1 MSWVTVIWS
10 MIAAVCVT
18 LAGIYL
24 LVWRRN
30 HSAWANLLFCLTAVS
45 VAAFAFCEL
54 RMMRAETPAEFATTL
69 KWAQVP
75 VWLLVLSLVGFVRL
89 YLRAGRT
96 WLAWMT
102 CGLRTLALLLGFLVG
117 QNLNYREITHLRH
130 ILFLGESVSI
140 AVGVPN
146 PWMVVGQLSLM
157 VLLIFTA
164 DAGVTAWR
172 RGDRHSAQTVGGSI
186 VFFTF
191 VSTVQ
196 SLLVFWGVV
205 QAPIV
210 ASISFM
216 GLVAVMGYE
225 LSRDV
230 FRASQLVGELKES
243 KDGLRENEH
252 RMSLAVDAAN
262 LGIWIRDLARN
273 EIWASDK
280 WRELF
285 GFTPMEPLD
294 LESILQRLHP
304 DDREALQQVLTKA
317 LAGGG
322 SYETEF
328 RVTLPQGGLRWISS
342 RGQVEFDA
350 TGQPVRVRGVSRDV
364 SAQKQAEQETQL
376 LRREVAHV
384 GRVTMMGQ
392 LASALAHEINQ
403 PLGAIL
409 RNAEAAE
416 LFMQNA
422 SPDLDEIRAI
432 VADIRKDDQRAG
444 AVIDRMRGLL
454 KRQPLNTRALDVGEL
469 LGDVRA
475 LVRAEAVARQ
485 VKLEV
490 EVPGDLPPVCGDRVH
505 LQQVLLNVIL
515 NGMDALN
522 GVSRGERR
530 VSVIALLN
538 GARTVEIAVSDTGSG
553 IPADKLA
560 HVFDPFFTTKPNGM
574 GMGLP
579 ISRTIIEAHGGRFW
593 AENNS
598 SGGATFRFTLPIAE
612 EVAAK

>member
-10 MIAAVCVT
+10 MIAAVCIT
-18 LAGIYL
+18 LAVIYL

-45 VAAFAFCEL
+45 VAVFAFCEL

-69 KWAQVP
+69 KWAHVP
-75 VWLLVLSLVGFVRL
+75 VWLLLVSLVGFVRL
-89 YLRAGRT
+89 YLRTGRT
-96 WLAWMT
+96 WLAWMV
-102 CGLRTLALLLGFLVG
+102 CGLRTLALLLNFLVG
-117 QNLNYREITHLRH
+117 QNLNYREITQLRH
-130 ILFLGESVSI
+130 IRFLGESVSL

-146 PWMVVGQLSLM
+146 PWMVLGQLGLM
-157 VLLIFTA
+157 VLLIFAA
-164 DAGVTAWR
+164 DASVTGWR
-172 RGDRHSAQTVGGSI
+172 RGDRRRALTVGGSI

-191 VSTVQ
+191 VSTIQ

-230 FRASQLVGELKES
+230 FRASQLVGELRES
-243 KDGLRENEH
+243 KDGLRENER

-262 LGIWIRDLARN
+262 LGIWIRDLTRN
-273 EIWASDK
+273 EIWASDR

-285 GFTPMEPLD
+285 GFTPSEPLD
-294 LESILQRLHP
+294 LENILQRLHP
-304 DDREALQQVLTKA
+304 DDRKALQQVLTKA

-322 SYETEF
+322 TYETEF
-328 RVTLPQGGLRWISS
+328 RVTLPDGGLRWISS
-342 RGQVEFDA
+342 RGQVELDA

-376 LRREVAHV
+376 LRREVVHV
-384 GRVTMMGQ
+384 ARVTMMGQ
-392 LASALAHEINQ
+392 LASALVHEINQ

-422 SPDLDEIRAI
+422 SPDLDEIRSI
-432 VADIRKDDQRAG
+432 IADIRKDDERAG
-444 AVIDRMRGLL
+444 AVIARMRGLF
-454 KRQPLNTRALDVGEL
+454 KRQPLSTKALDVGEL
-469 LGDVRA
+469 VGDVGA
-475 LVRAEAVARQ
+475 LVRTEAVAQHVR
-485 VKLEV
+485 LEV
-490 EVPGDLPPVCGDRVH
+490 DVPGDLPPVRGDRVH

-522 GVSRGERR
+522 GASGGERR
-530 VSVIALLN
+530 ISVIALLN

-598 SGGATFRFTLPIAE
+598 SGGATFHFTLPIAE
-612 EVAAK
+612 KAAA